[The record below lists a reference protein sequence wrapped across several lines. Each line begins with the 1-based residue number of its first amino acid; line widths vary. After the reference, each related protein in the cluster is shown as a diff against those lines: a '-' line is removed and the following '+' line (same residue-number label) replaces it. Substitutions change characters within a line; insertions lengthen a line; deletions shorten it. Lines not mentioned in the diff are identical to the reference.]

1 LSRQPVGGRN
11 KQPITTGVA
20 SEDTAESIHFA
31 PPLTQ
36 ASALGQ
42 SYGGFGAA
50 SNEFQGDRYSIWE

>member
-1 LSRQPVGGRN
+1 L
-11 KQPITTGVA
+11 
-20 SEDTAESIHFA
+20 ESIHFA

-50 SNEFQGDRYSIWE
+50 SNEFQGVRYSIWE